1 MKEVIGAI
9 AGAMVLISSIEYV
22 VYQLIFDH
30 QKLDIRKFIIF
41 CFIESLIIM
50 GLNFADHGVARVSL
64 IYTVILIFSKI
75 LYKKNMLKTIL
86 ASFITF
92 VLMIISE
99 TIFSFIVL
107 FIGRMDI
114 ESFKETFEL
123 QFLSNVFISIIL
135 VGISKIRL
143 VKKFFRNLIS
153 NINGFHINKVFVM
166 VILIIFTIT
175 LLTHYIYFEFNPINT
190 MLLNLF
196 LIFMFGSLTIMFF
209 KESNDKLKIKTN
221 YDNIVNTSEKYE
233 KVIDQLRMNNHEN
246 KNNLIVLKGMLKNT
260 NKNVREYLDNLINDN
275 RKEDNDLLL
284 KTNSIPTG
292 GLQGLIY
299 QKLLDMKE
307 KKIEYHLE
315 ISKNISKKRI
325 ENLDVK
331 TNKDL
336 CTIVGVFL
344 DNAIQ
349 AVENINEKNIGIY
362 LYQEDYVFVIS
373 ISNNYKGRIDL
384 QRMNEK
390 GYTTKEEG
398 HGYGL
403 SLVKDILDKNKNFKN
418 ERAIC
423 GNVFIQKI
431 KLNINKK

>member
-1 MKEVIGAI
+1 
-9 AGAMVLISSIEYV
+9 
-22 VYQLIFDH
+22 
-30 QKLDIRKFIIF
+30 
-41 CFIESLIIM
+41 
-50 GLNFADHGVARVSL
+50 
-64 IYTVILIFSKI
+64 
-75 LYKKNMLKTIL
+75 MLK
-86 ASFITF
+86 
-92 VLMIISE
+92 
-99 TIFSFIVL
+99 
-107 FIGRMDI
+107 
-114 ESFKETFEL
+114 K
-123 QFLSNVFISIIL
+123 
-135 VGISKIRL
+135 
-143 VKKFFRNLIS
+143 
-153 NINGFHINKVFVM
+153 
-166 VILIIFTIT
+166 
-175 LLTHYIYFEFNPINT
+175 
-190 MLLNLF
+190 
-196 LIFMFGSLTIMFF
+196 
-209 KESNDKLKIKTN
+209 
-221 YDNIVNTSEKYE
+221 
-233 KVIDQLRMNNHEN
+233 
-246 KNNLIVLKGMLKNT
+246 T